1 MLIYVDELNFFFY
14 RFQQGRGFGGFLS
27 GIFRSLKPLFK
38 MGVSVGK
45 KVLNSDAAKTIGRT
59 ALDIG
64 KEAAKNVAVD
74 VLSGNNVQESLDKE
88 LQSAKSKIA
97 EKIKGSG
104 RKRKRKQSHHT
115 PNKRFCLLD

>member
-1 MLIYVDELNFFFY
+1 
-14 RFQQGRGFGGFLS
+14 
-27 GIFRSLKPLFK
+27 

-45 KVLNSDAAKTIGRT
+45 KVLTSDAAKSIGRT
-59 ALDIG
+59 AIDIG

-88 LQSAKSKIA
+88 LQTAKSKIA

-104 RKRKRKQSHHT
+104 RKRKKRTTHHIA
-115 PNKRFCLLD
+115 NKRYCLLD

>member
-1 MLIYVDELNFFFY
+1 
-14 RFQQGRGFGGFLS
+14 
-27 GIFRSLKPLFK
+27 

-104 RKRKRKQSHHT
+104 RKRKRKQLHHT